1 VIAYLLRRLRSL
13 LALLVGLSIFSFMLG
28 QFAPG
33 DPAYSLALLDTGGP
47 PSPEYVDVK
56 AHELGLDDPL
66 IVQYGTWVKD
76 AVTGDLGK
84 SLRTGHSVTGS
95 LRHALPI
102 TVQLGL
108 LTFLIVLAVGIPLGV
123 LAALRHGRFSD
134 HSSRLLSLAG
144 ASLPSYWFGYLLIT
158 AFSLRLGLFPTSGVS
173 SPSAYVLPAITL
185 SLFATSVMVR
195 ITRAS
200 MLEVLGE
207 EFIASARARGVPE
220 RRIVVRH
227 ALRVALNPVV
237 TYGGLVLGGLLSG
250 TVFVETVFA
259 MPGLGKLVVDAINGH
274 DFPVVQGFVLLV
286 GTLVLV
292 VNLAVDLLYAAL
304 DPRVRIVQGQGA
316 EARAG

>member
-1 VIAYLLRRLRSL
+1 
-13 LALLVGLSIFSFMLG
+13 
-28 QFAPG
+28 
-33 DPAYSLALLDTGGP
+33 
-47 PSPEYVDVK
+47 
-56 AHELGLDDPL
+56 
-66 IVQYGTWVKD
+66 
-76 AVTGDLGK
+76 
-84 SLRTGHSVTGS
+84 
-95 LRHALPI
+95 
-102 TVQLGL
+102 
-108 LTFLIVLAVGIPLGV
+108 
-123 LAALRHGRFSD
+123 
-134 HSSRLLSLAG
+134 
-144 ASLPSYWFGYLLIT
+144 
-158 AFSLRLGLFPTSGVS
+158 
-173 SPSAYVLPAITL
+173 
-185 SLFATSVMVR
+185 
-195 ITRAS
+195 